1 MERVCNKLIF
11 DGLSIIFGLIPH
23 LTASVKGKTRNIKS
37 NLGGVHVELK
47 NYMEDLVF
55 QRLDHLIGA
64 DSKVCKCEKCRYDV
78 AALALNFLP
87 PRYVV
92 TDKGETYA
100 RVKSLEQQFN
110 VDIITAITHAIKI
123 VSSQPHHDNAE

>member
-1 MERVCNKLIF
+1 M
-11 DGLSIIFGLIPH
+11 
-23 LTASVKGKTRNIKS
+23 
-37 NLGGVHVELK
+37 ELK

-87 PRYVV
+87 PRYGV